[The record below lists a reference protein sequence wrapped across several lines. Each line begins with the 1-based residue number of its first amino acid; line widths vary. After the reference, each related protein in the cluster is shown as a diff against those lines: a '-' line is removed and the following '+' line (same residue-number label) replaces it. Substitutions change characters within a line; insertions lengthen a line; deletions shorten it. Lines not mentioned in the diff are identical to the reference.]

1 MKVSEVMTKHPV
13 CCWPSSSTLTAAVL
27 MQENDTGI
35 LPVIQ
40 DPFTPRLVGVVTD
53 RDLCLH
59 VVAAGRDP
67 ASTWVDA
74 CMTEDPVCCTEHD
87 DVSQALAL
95 MTTHQVRRLPV
106 VDEKH
111 EIVGM
116 VSVTDLVCK
125 AAIDASLIAGALLN
139 ICEPRHGTQ
148 KRIERVI
155 AIAA

>member
-1 MKVSEVMTKHPV
+1 MKISEVMTRHPV

-35 LPVIQ
+35 LPVIH

-74 CMTEDPVCCTEHD
+74 CMTEDPVYCTEQD

-95 MTTHQVRRLPV
+95 MTTHRVRRLPV
-106 VDEKH
+106 VDDRH

-116 VSVTDLVCK
+116 VSVSDLVCK
-125 AAIDASLIAGALLN
+125 AAIDASLITGALLN
-139 ICEPRHGTQ
+139 ICEPKGGPQR
-148 KRIERVI
+148 RIERII
-155 AIAA
+155 AVAA